1 MLGLAIEAHLQ
12 VAQHAAVV
20 EVHQVALVVPAL
32 LAGRRRA
39 LQLRRVVGK
48 QLVAWM
54 GLGLGLGLGL
64 GVGLG

>member
-1 MLGLAIEAHLQ
+1 MLGLAVEAHLQ

-32 LAGRRRA
+32 LAGRRRP
-39 LQLRRVVGK
+39 LQLRRVVGE

-54 GLGLGLGLGL
+54 G
-64 GVGLG
+64 